1 VAVSDQIPPPP
12 AEGSP
17 DRTPDPADLSRI
29 GEDDFLDAIGWRPQA
44 PDLTR
49 SIMGR
54 LGYVREPRS
63 SAARRRTRVRIGQI
77 VLAFGAGCLV
87 FAALAIHQRGPSA
100 RRPLP
105 TTLPGAVE
113 RDIASLARSIRLI
126 RDIAAPTQPVA
137 KTPDRVEPPN
147 PPPVEAGGGADA
159 EAPPADG
166 PDRPRPQ

>member
-1 VAVSDQIPPPP
+1 MSDRVPPPP
-12 AEGSP
+12 EGSP
-17 DRTPDPADLSRI
+17 DRAPDPAHPARI
-29 GEDDFLDAIGWRPQA
+29 GEDDVLDAIGRRPAA

-54 LGYVREPRS
+54 LGYVREPRAI
-63 SAARRRTRVRIGQI
+63 AARRRMRVRIGQI
-77 VLAFGAGCLV
+77 VLGLGAGCLV

-100 RRPLP
+100 RRPLA

-126 RDIAAPTQPVA
+126 RDIAAPPRSAVA
-137 KTPDRVEPPN
+137 KTPDGVEPPN

-166 PDRPRPQ
+166 PDRPRPR